1 MISAFVLDLEKQR
14 SVFRPVDPIL
24 FQANQ
29 SWLINLDDAPLA
41 EKQQYQFYSVLI
53 WLDWGSNP
61 VYCTQCEHG
70 NHDTTNQINTVLK
83 HY

>member
-1 MISAFVLDLEKQR
+1 MSILAYKLHFDEMISAFVLDLEKQR

-29 SWLINLDDAPLA
+29 SWLINLNDASLV

-53 WLDWGSNP
+53 L
-61 VYCTQCEHG
+61 
-70 NHDTTNQINTVLK
+70 
-83 HY
+83 